1 MLNELGDIYQKME
14 RGIRY
19 TIVSLAAWHY
29 YCVSVFVYV
38 YIIFQ

>member
-1 MLNELGDIYQKME
+1 MLNELGDIYQKNGKGHTVYYCFPC
-14 RGIRY
+14 R
-19 TIVSLAAWHY
+19 LHY

>member
-19 TIVSLAAWHY
+19 TIVSLAACTIIVY
-29 YCVSVFVYV
+29 PFFVYV